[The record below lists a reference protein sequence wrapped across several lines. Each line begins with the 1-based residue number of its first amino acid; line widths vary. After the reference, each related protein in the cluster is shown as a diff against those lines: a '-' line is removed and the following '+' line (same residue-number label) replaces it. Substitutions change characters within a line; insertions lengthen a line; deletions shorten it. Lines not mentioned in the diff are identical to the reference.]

1 MKKVQS
7 TIRSLIFIT
16 VICSGGLAAQE
27 TERTVVTAAV
37 LRLRSE
43 PAATAA
49 VVATVKRG
57 TIVKILGK
65 SDAQVTIDNISDY
78 WYRVES
84 DGKGGWLFGGYT
96 DTDFKVAG
104 TNSNI
109 LLWQAR
115 TGGEA
120 RNLIAYDISAQK
132 ERKFAT
138 LPEAVGC
145 DVSADLQYLVCDA
158 GTDSVGMLTV
168 FDFQTTRKIHEGPYQ
183 PRGFTWKGDSLY
195 FDHVLCVDDGFTIKE
210 EMIVKAGKVKKTGIY
225 RRGGYHVGVTSGD
238 CAKYKKLA
246 K

>member
-1 MKKVQS
+1 MKC
-7 TIRSLIFIT
+7 TILMLIQLTSAFLGALT
-16 VICSGGLAAQE
+16 AQDV
-27 TERTVVTAAV
+27 ERAVVTAAV
-37 LRLRSE
+37 LKLRSE

-49 VVATVKRG
+49 VVATVKKG

-65 SDAQVTIDNISDY
+65 SEAQVTIDNISDY
-78 WYRVES
+78 WYRVEC
-84 DGKGGWLFGGYT
+84 DGKTGWLFGGYT
-96 DTDFKVAG
+96 DADFKVAG
-104 TNSNI
+104 ANSNI

-145 DVSADLQYLVCDA
+145 EVSANLQYLVCDS
-158 GTDSVGMLTV
+158 GTDSVGVLTV
-168 FDFQTTRKIHEGPYQ
+168 FDFQTTRKIYEGPYQ
-183 PRGFTWKGDSLY
+183 PREFTWKANSLH

-210 EMIVKAGKVKKTGIY
+210 ERIVEAGKVKKTGLY

-238 CAKYKKLA
+238 CAKFKKLA

>member
-1 MKKVQS
+1 MKR
-7 TIRSLIFIT
+7 TIRAMIIGAALSCNF
-16 VICSGGLAAQE
+16 VAAQE
-27 TERTVVTAAV
+27 TERAVVTAAV
-37 LRLRSE
+37 LKLRSE

-49 VVATVKRG
+49 VVATVKKG

-65 SDAQVTIDNISDY
+65 SEAQVTIDNISDY

-84 DGKGGWLFGGYT
+84 DGKTGWLFGGYT

-120 RNLIAYDISAQK
+120 RNLIAYDNSAQK

-145 DVSADLQYLVCDA
+145 EVSADQQYLVCDA

-183 PRGFTWKGDSLY
+183 PREFTWKANSLY

-210 EMIVKAGKVKKTGIY
+210 ERIVEAGKVKKTGIY